1 MAGPAPTA
9 FAIRGSVCLLLGG
22 LVVASVP
29 LVTSNAYYLFL
40 LTFAGI
46 YLLAAIGYNVVAGY
60 TGIISLA
67 HGALVCLGAYTTAIL
82 TVSHGW
88 PFWPAALA
96 SMAVGGV
103 ASAIV
108 SLPALRLSSW
118 YFVLITIVFTTT
130 VTALVTD
137 LRDLTG
143 GYGGIVGVPAPAL
156 FAHKFT
162 LAQMFWLVVALNV
175 AAWWVLGNIVNSRI
189 GWSLRA
195 VRDSSIT
202 ALANGVSV
210 AKARIFA
217 FVFAGAA
224 AGLAGAL
231 FAVVKE
237 VVTPED
243 FPFSFSI
250 FFLFIVVLGG
260 SARLSGPLLGVIAFY
275 IAPELLGSLKED
287 RMVVYGLGLLA
298 VSVFLPEGIAGKM
311 ASLWEA
317 RRAGERHKR
326 PLADPPRST
335 KAKLRPVAGA
345 ELRVQSLTKRFGGVI
360 ALDGVSTTV
369 AAGSIHAIVGPNG
382 SGKTTF
388 LNLVSGLYRTDGG
401 SIHLGGVELVGLAP
415 QQIARLGVRRT
426 FQTPKLLGDLTVL
439 ENIRFGAYDQEA
451 SSGLDIAL
459 TLPRA
464 RREAAAFEAEAFALL
479 ALVGLSE
486 RAGDRA
492 ADLPHGQQRLV
503 EIARALAGRPRLL
516 LLDEPAAGLSMGEL
530 KKLGAVL
537 QEIRRLGFTVVIVE
551 HHIELVLEV
560 AQAAMVL
567 DYGRLLVEGSPQSV
581 FRDEAVVK
589 AYTGARA

>member
-260 SARLSGPLLGVIAFY
+260 SARLSGPLLGVIAF
-275 IAPELLGSLKED
+275 
-287 RMVVYGLGLLA
+287 
-298 VSVFLPEGIAGKM
+298 
-311 ASLWEA
+311 
-317 RRAGERHKR
+317 
-326 PLADPPRST
+326 
-335 KAKLRPVAGA
+335 
-345 ELRVQSLTKRFGGVI
+345 
-360 ALDGVSTTV
+360 
-369 AAGSIHAIVGPNG
+369 
-382 SGKTTF
+382 
-388 LNLVSGLYRTDGG
+388 
-401 SIHLGGVELVGLAP
+401 
-415 QQIARLGVRRT
+415 
-426 FQTPKLLGDLTVL
+426 
-439 ENIRFGAYDQEA
+439 
-451 SSGLDIAL
+451 
-459 TLPRA
+459 
-464 RREAAAFEAEAFALL
+464 
-479 ALVGLSE
+479 
-486 RAGDRA
+486 
-492 ADLPHGQQRLV
+492 
-503 EIARALAGRPRLL
+503 
-516 LLDEPAAGLSMGEL
+516 
-530 KKLGAVL
+530 
-537 QEIRRLGFTVVIVE
+537 
-551 HHIELVLEV
+551 
-560 AQAAMVL
+560 
-567 DYGRLLVEGSPQSV
+567 
-581 FRDEAVVK
+581 
-589 AYTGARA
+589 